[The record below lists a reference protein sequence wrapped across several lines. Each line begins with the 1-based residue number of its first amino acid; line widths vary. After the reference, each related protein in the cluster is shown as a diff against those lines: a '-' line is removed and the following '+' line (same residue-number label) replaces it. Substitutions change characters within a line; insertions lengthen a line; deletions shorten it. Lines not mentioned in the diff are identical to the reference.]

1 MTLIGIAALVV
12 YVSAPEWLPNE
23 VVKQLDFVAFGLVVF
38 AALPWFVAYLE
49 EFEIGGF
56 KAKLRDIDERVEN
69 TIERV
74 SETRE
79 LVEDIAISGSIA
91 EENHNRLE
99 LSNPLSAPSQEDNS
113 EEYELNALQT
123 LSREYVSIRDLMRP
137 GSERTAKMTG
147 IFRQLESAARRVGTD
162 QTDVPNWLSNE
173 DAGRQLAAIAW
184 LRSHPEKIKPTGLI
198 NTVYK
203 SNQPFV
209 QYWALRVLSQHVDQR
224 GVSQILLLV
233 TSDGLRNWKGSCV
246 RAQTGIS
253 NCVASIKSW
262 TLPPDRLYLCGKTSE
277 PRRFD
282 KSEVNSDSNL
292 GVRLPRK
299 SDFQYLR

>member
-1 MTLIGIAALVV
+1 MGSRVFLTLIGIAALVV

-79 LVEDIAISGSIA
+79 LVEDITISGSIA

-99 LSNPLSAPSQEDNS
+99 LSNPLSSPSQEDNS

-224 GVSQILLLV
+224 GIAEFAPRDLQRLKELE
-233 TSDGLRNWKGSCV
+233 GQLRQGTD
-246 RAQTGIS
+246 RYFQLRGI
-253 NCVASIKSW
+253 NKKLDASS
-262 TLPPDRLYLCGKTSE
+262 
-277 PRRFD
+277 
-282 KSEVNSDSNL
+282 
-292 GVRLPRK
+292 
-299 SDFQYLR
+299 

>member
-1 MTLIGIAALVV
+1 MGSRVYLTLIGIAALVV
-12 YVSAPEWLPNE
+12 YVSAPTWLLPE
-23 VVKQLDFVAFGLVVF
+23 VTERLDFVALGLVVF
-38 AALPWFVAYLE
+38 AALPWFAAYFE
-49 EFEIGGF
+49 ELEIGGF
-56 KAKLRDIDERVEN
+56 KAKLRDMD
-69 TIERV
+69 ERV

-99 LSNPLSAPSQEDNS
+99 LSKPLSAPSQEDNS

-162 QTDVPNWLSNE
+162 QIDVPDWLSNE

-184 LRSHPEKIKPTGLI
+184 LRSHSEKIKPTGLI

-224 GVSQILLLV
+224 GIADFAPRDLRRLKELERQLRRGTDRHSQ
-233 TSDGLRNWKGSCV
+233 LRRINNKLD
-246 RAQTGIS
+246 
-253 NCVASIKSW
+253 ASS
-262 TLPPDRLYLCGKTSE
+262 
-277 PRRFD
+277 
-282 KSEVNSDSNL
+282 
-292 GVRLPRK
+292 
-299 SDFQYLR
+299 